1 MNEIDKSQ
9 NNTTFYNS
17 IYIEQADPETI
28 EIVIWNLQKRIENY
42 TASRDKQLDPANP
55 YQAKYNQAAH
65 YDSCRAALQML
76 LDDLILFIK
85 RIEDDRDSK
94 IQEVWDYHADAH
106 PNN

>member
-42 TASRDKQLDPANP
+42 VASRDKQLDPANP
-55 YQAKYNQAAH
+55 YQDKYNRAAH

-76 LDDLILFIK
+76 LNDLVLFK
-85 RIEDDRDSK
+85 ERVEDDRK
-94 IQEVWDYHADAH
+94 IDNMPDFF
-106 PNN
+106 NDISRFS